1 VNVFRVTLLNW
12 WCYNRSSWSLSGKI
26 RDELKVLPESA
37 LKILKGIKRSGL
49 MFFFLKK
56 HNSVWI
62 DENSYELFF
71 QFESFYNLLT
81 KHNGENRMLDKSL
94 LLRQMRKHAQTFS
107 SAVKQVNE
115 EDADINQ
122 ALSLIEM
129 VEKDS
134 KLVAFRKM
142 SFKTPSL
149 LKDIFLGDNLTGLR
163 SEIEKR
169 LSDSKYLNLYETQ
182 GKKLDELEKI
192 KRAEKKLKRVLD
204 TKNC

>member
-1 VNVFRVTLLNW
+1 
-12 WCYNRSSWSLSGKI
+12 
-26 RDELKVLPESA
+26 
-37 LKILKGIKRSGL
+37 
-49 MFFFLKK
+49 
-56 HNSVWI
+56 
-62 DENSYELFF
+62 
-71 QFESFYNLLT
+71 
-81 KHNGENRMLDKSL
+81 MLDKSL

-107 SAVKQVNE
+107 SAVKPVKEPNN
-115 EDADINQ
+115 ADINR